1 MMNDPG
7 ASRLNTG
14 PTSFR
19 STEAVRS
26 VQRPHVALVGCV
38 LTLGIAGCSA
48 SGISPSSMPTA
59 TLNQPSPD
67 SILQYTNRWIEN
79 PSIDLMSPEGTFV
92 RAAMESLDRVGVGA
106 VSGEEAIADAGYPG
120 FLHAFN
126 AVRDPEEWVGN
137 RGPINDQVG
146 TRYWEVVELRREG
159 DFFRTGVCSYGS
171 AIAVKTQD
179 GYRSSGSKPIGS
191 ATWITFGQDPAL
203 APDKQAV
210 PPSSQ
215 RGPERAPVLDVFG
228 SWVLTDLNV
237 LDAAKD
243 LPQCM
248 STLAP
253 GTPSDAPKDYVVQ
266 AEPPPTLPPSPGW
279 PDA

>member
-1 MMNDPG
+1 TTTSSWCDHGLHQIQDGSCSPRWLHADPWNFWVL
-7 ASRLNTG
+7 R
-14 PTSFR
+14 PWSF
-19 STEAVRS
+19 S
-26 VQRPHVALVGCV
+26 VTHADHFVNSIKPGRHAPIHESMDRKSV
-38 LTLGIAGCSA
+38 L
-48 SGISPSSMPTA
+48 
-59 TLNQPSPD
+59 
-67 SILQYTNRWIEN
+67 
-79 PSIDLMSPEGTFV
+79 DLMSPEGTFV
-92 RAAMESLDRVGVGA
+92 RAAMKSLDRLGVGA
-106 VSGEEAIADAGYPG
+106 GSGEDAIADAGYPG

-126 AVRDPEEWVGN
+126 AVRDPEEWGGN

-191 ATWITFGQDPAL
+191 ATWITFGPDPAL
-203 APDKQAV
+203 AKDKQAV
-210 PPSSQ
+210 PPSNQ

-228 SWVLTDLNV
+228 SWVITDLNV

-266 AEPPPTLPPSPGW
+266 TEPPPTLPPSPGW

>member
-1 MMNDPG
+1 
-7 ASRLNTG
+7 
-14 PTSFR
+14 
-19 STEAVRS
+19 
-26 VQRPHVALVGCV
+26 
-38 LTLGIAGCSA
+38 
-48 SGISPSSMPTA
+48 
-59 TLNQPSPD
+59 
-67 SILQYTNRWIEN
+67 
-79 PSIDLMSPEGTFV
+79 
-92 RAAMESLDRVGVGA
+92 MESLDRVGVGA
-106 VSGEEAIADAGYPG
+106 GSGEEAIADAGYPG

-126 AVRDPEEWVGN
+126 AVRDPEEWGGN

-191 ATWITFGQDPAL
+191 ATWITFGPDPAL
-203 APDKQAV
+203 AKDKQAV
-210 PPSSQ
+210 PPSNQ

-228 SWVLTDLNV
+228 SWVITDLNV

-266 AEPPPTLPPSPGW
+266 TEPPPTLPPSPGW